1 MFSSILV
8 ETILD
13 FSFLR
18 LISSVLD
25 PWCSVSGYH
34 LSAALAE
41 TDILFMLIN
50 FIRICY
56 EIQTKFVMDASS

>member
-25 PWCSVSGYH
+25 PLCSVSGYH

-41 TDILFMLIN
+41 NILFMLIN

>member
-25 PWCSVSGYH
+25 PWPRARVKAEFSYSTAMLH
-34 LSAALAE
+34 MAATIIVYCL
-41 TDILFMLIN
+41 TMLFTERGKI
-50 FIRICY
+50 
-56 EIQTKFVMDASS
+56 